1 MANLALNAKTVTAI
15 WAGLSLLALAV
26 FAMGFVSG
34 AYWSDMS
41 STGDVTA
48 AVTMSPEKPAPK
60 APEPEPTAQAE
71 PQKQVEP
78 EPAVSEPEPVASE
91 PTPSAN
97 PEPQAA
103 PEPPAKENQV
113 AATSPVPAVEPEKPQ
128 AAQPSPEPQATPK
141 PEPAATPKQNS
152 ALIPA
157 GEVFFVQVAS
167 FRSLERAADMYAE
180 LAAKGHDASVFTV
193 FDNDDQPWYVL
204 KIGEYATREQ
214 AEAAGA
220 EYRIREGASFT
231 VRGFDAALLRVRTI
245 PTESLPLE
253 AER

>member
-1 MANLALNAKTVTAI
+1 MANLALNAKTMTAI

-26 FAMGFVSG
+26 FVMGFLSG
-34 AYWSDMS
+34 AYWSDI
-41 STGDVTA
+41 TGQDAVTA
-48 AVTMSPEKPAPK
+48 AVAEPPETSAPPA
-60 APEPEPTAQAE
+60 PEPTAQAE
-71 PQKQVEP
+71 PQKPADP
-78 EPAVSEPEPVASE
+78 EPAVSEPEPEETPSTPSPS
-91 PTPSAN
+91 PTPQAAQKPPAEPEQVAAKPPVSQAEPQAPKTVRQS

-103 PEPPAKENQV
+103 P
-113 AATSPVPAVEPEKPQ
+113 
-128 AAQPSPEPQATPK
+128 K
-141 PEPAATPKQNS
+141 PEPKAAPVLQ
-152 ALIPA
+152 

-204 KIGEYATREQ
+204 RIGEYATREQ

-231 VRGFDAALLRVRTI
+231 VRGFEAALLRERTI